1 MDKTDISK
9 IIKVLKDDY
18 RSYVY
23 VFTVDED
30 NKKFVYKEP
39 REKNTRKWQKFLN
52 FFRGSESQR
61 EYYQM

>member
-23 VFTVDED
+23 VFAVDED
-30 NKKFVYKEP
+30 NKKYIYKEP
-39 REKNTRKWQKFLN
+39 KEKNTRKWQKFLN
-52 FFRGSESQR
+52 FFSRF
-61 EYYQM
+61 